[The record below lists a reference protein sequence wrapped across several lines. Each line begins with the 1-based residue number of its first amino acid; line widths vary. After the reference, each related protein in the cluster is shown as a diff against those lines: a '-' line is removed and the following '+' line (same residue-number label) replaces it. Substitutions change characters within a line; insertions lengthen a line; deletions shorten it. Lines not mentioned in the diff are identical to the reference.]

1 MANERDGYQYDKGT
15 EKQPYS
21 QSDQQ
26 SSPFDDLEA
35 GADDVEKVKGGLRH
49 RGDPCDGGE

>member
-1 MANERDGYQYDKGT
+1 MPDDRKRFDQQQG
-15 EKQPYS
+15 
-21 QSDQQ
+21 SDQQ
-26 SSPFDDLEA
+26 QYAKQSEQQSPLDDLEA